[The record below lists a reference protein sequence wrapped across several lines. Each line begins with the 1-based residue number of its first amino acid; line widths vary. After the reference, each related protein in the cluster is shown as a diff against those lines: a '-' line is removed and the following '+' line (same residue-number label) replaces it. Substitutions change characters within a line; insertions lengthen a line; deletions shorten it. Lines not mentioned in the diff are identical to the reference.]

1 MAGHPSS
8 FPPPLHQRPDKV
20 KKCFVQKY
28 GHNFGSMH
36 TQIENPGT
44 KSVALSRPT
53 WRQGRVRQIF
63 LTPKL
68 EPGQLLHI
76 SNFCTSQQ
84 VNFCTS
90 QLPITCSS
98 CSTFV
103 TLFPGLTKEEEV
115 LEVLC
120 ILDTN
125 TFQVEPIKLKSKL
138 VATRAGSGGRLRC
151 FPLRPLPKSC
161 SSQPQLLS
169 KLPSRL

>member
-1 MAGHPSS
+1 M
-8 FPPPLHQRPDKV
+8 R
-20 KKCFVQKY
+20 KCFVQKVRDK
-28 GHNFGSMH
+28 FCP
-36 TQIENPGT
+36 TRAQIENPGT

-53 WRQGRVRQIF
+53 WRQGRGRQTF

-76 SNFCTSQQ
+76 SNCVHTSQQ

-125 TFQVEPIKLKSKL
+125 TFQVEPIKFKSKL
-138 VATRAGSGGRLRC
+138 IATRAGSGGRLRC
-151 FPLRPLPKSC
+151 FPLRSLPKSC